1 MLPHPVDEIRCSK
14 SEDLKGFNVALCVTG
29 SVASYR
35 ALDLARELIRRG
47 ASVRFV
53 ATPASLRFVTPTMMY
68 WASGQKPIVK
78 GTGRTEHIAIAS
90 GSGWAHAVVVA
101 PATANTIC
109 KLANGISDNVVMDVL
124 VTALGSKKPIVVA
137 PAMHSDMYFSPVVKE
152 GLERLRKMGVVVVDP
167 DFDEGRL
174 RMASVEEIAD
184 VVEDSLNPV
193 VGLRGLKVLVT
204 AGPTREHLDPVRF
217 LSNASSGKMG
227 YAIASVCANNG
238 AETFL
243 VSGPTNL
250 KPPKGV
256 RFKGVTSTRDMLDA
270 CLDVVDREGPQII
283 VLAAAPSD
291 FYFEESYSDKV
302 SSDTTLRVT
311 LKPTPKISKALRE
324 RAPRAVLV
332 GFKAEHGIPLEEHV
346 KRARARMEE
355 HGFDIIVANDVS
367 RRDIGF
373 GSDFNEGVII
383 TRVRTFATGRLT
395 KRALARVLLR
405 EAVEALKLKRASG

>member
-1 MLPHPVDEIRCSK
+1 
-14 SEDLKGFNVALCVTG
+14 
-29 SVASYR
+29 
-35 ALDLARELIRRG
+35 
-47 ASVRFV
+47 
-53 ATPASLRFVTPTMMY
+53 
-68 WASGQKPIVK
+68 
-78 GTGRTEHIAIAS
+78 
-90 GSGWAHAVVVA
+90 
-101 PATANTIC
+101 
-109 KLANGISDNVVMDVL
+109 
-124 VTALGSKKPIVVA
+124 
-137 PAMHSDMYFSPVVKE
+137 VVKE

-243 VSGPTNL
+243 ISGPTNL

>member
-1 MLPHPVDEIRCSK
+1 LLPHPVDEIRCSK
-14 SEDLKGFNVALCVTG
+14 SEDLKGLNVALCVTG

-53 ATPASLRFVTPTMMY
+53 ATPNSLKFVTPTMMH
-68 WASGQKPIVK
+68 WASGQKPVVR
-78 GTGRTEHIAIAS
+78 GTGGTEHIAIA
-90 GSGWAHAVVVA
+90 GKGGWAHAVVVA

-109 KLANGISDNVVMDVL
+109 KLASGICDNAVMDVL
-124 VTALGSKKPIVVA
+124 VTALGSRKPIIMA
-137 PAMHSDMYFSPVVKE
+137 PAMHMDMYFSPVVKE
-152 GLERLRKMGVVVVDP
+152 GLEKLRNMGVVMVDP
-167 DFDEGRL
+167 DLEGGRL

-184 VVEDSLNPV
+184 VVEDLLNPV
-193 VGLRGLKVLVT
+193 AGLRGLKVLVT

-256 RFKGVTSTRDMLDA
+256 HLKSVTSTREMLDA
-270 CLDVVDREGPQII
+270 CLEVLDREDPQII

-302 SSDTTLRVT
+302 SSDAALRVT
-311 LKPTPKISKALRE
+311 LKPTPKMSKVLRE
-324 RAPRAVLV
+324 RAPKAVLV
-332 GFKAEHGIPLEEHV
+332 GFKAEYGVPFEEHV

-355 HGFDIIVANDVS
+355 HGFDIMVANDVS
-367 RRDIGF
+367 RPDVGF
-373 GSDFNEGVII
+373 GSDYNEGVVI
-383 TRVRTFATGRLT
+383 TRDRVFRTGKLT
-395 KRALARVLLR
+395 KRAMARELLR
-405 EAVEALKLKRASG
+405 EAVEVLKSKRPHN

>member
-68 WASGQKPIVK
+68 WASGQKPIVR
-78 GTGRTEHIAIAS
+78 GTGGTEHIAIAS
-90 GSGWAHAVVVA
+90 RNGWAHAVVVA

-124 VTALGSKKPIVVA
+124 VTALGSKKPMVVA

-152 GLERLRKMGVVVVDP
+152 GLERLREMGVVVVDP
-167 DFDEGRL
+167 DFEEGRL

-184 VVEDSLNPV
+184 VVEDLLNPV

-227 YAIASVCANNG
+227 YAVASVCANNG

-243 VSGPTNL
+243 VSGPTSL
-250 KPPKGV
+250 KPPKGT
-256 RFKGVTSTRDMLDA
+256 RFKGVTSTREMLDA
-270 CLDVVDREGPQII
+270 CLDVVEREDPQII

-291 FYFEESYSDKV
+291 FYFEESHDDKV
-302 SSDTTLRVT
+302 SSDVTLKVT
-311 LKPTPKISKALRE
+311 LKPTSKISKILRE
-324 RAPRAVLV
+324 RAPKAVLV
-332 GFKAEHGIPLEEHV
+332 GFKAEYGIPFEEHV

-355 HGFDIIVANDVS
+355 HGFDVIVANDVS

-373 GSDFNEGVII
+373 GSDFNEGVVI
-383 TRVRTFATGRLT
+383 TRDKTFATGRLT

-405 EAVEALKLKRASG
+405 EALEVLKLKRPSS

>member
-1 MLPHPVDEIRCSK
+1 LLPHPVDEIRCLK

-47 ASVRFV
+47 ASVKFV
-53 ATPASLRFVTPTMMY
+53 ATPNSLKFVTPMMMY
-68 WASGQKPIVK
+68 WATGQKPIVK
-78 GTGRTEHIAIAS
+78 GTGRTEHIAIA
-90 GSGWAHAVVVA
+90 GKSGWAHAVVVA

-109 KLANGISDNVVMDVL
+109 KLASGICDNVVMDLL
-124 VTALGSKKPIVVA
+124 VTALGSRKPIVMA
-137 PAMHSDMYFSPVVKE
+137 PAMHADMYFSSVVRE
-152 GLERLRKMGVVVVDP
+152 GLEKLRGMGVTIVDP
-167 DFDEGRL
+167 DFEEGRL

-193 VGLRGLKVLVT
+193 AGLRGLKVLVT

-227 YAIASVCANNG
+227 YAIASACANNG

-243 VSGPTNL
+243 VSGPTSL

-256 RFKGVTSTRDMLDA
+256 RFKSVTSTREMLDA
-270 CLDVVDREGPQII
+270 CLEVVEKEDPQII

-291 FYFEESYSDKV
+291 FYFEESYGDKV
-302 SSDTTLRVT
+302 GSEATLKVT
-311 LKPTPKISKALRE
+311 LKPNPKISKALRE

-332 GFKAEHGIPLEEHV
+332 GFKAEYGIPFEEHV
-346 KRARARMEE
+346 RRARARMEE
-355 HGFDIIVANDVS
+355 HGFDVMVANDVS
-367 RRDIGF
+367 RREIGF

-383 TRVRTFATGRLT
+383 TRDKTFATGRLT
-395 KRALARVLLR
+395 KRALARALLR
-405 EAVEALKLKRASG
+405 EAVKALELKRASS